1 MPIFQ
6 QSEYT
11 DFSCRPGLDEAWER
25 LPVVATF
32 DGLGARWLGPLVDL
46 GHELWLGDLS
56 QGAWG
61 YLEGCGWQE
70 ALAECGPMLSPSG
83 DIHAPWS
90 EGFAEAVRLLVAA
103 GEHAG
108 PESRPDR
115 WASWVAW
122 AYTEPHD
129 HVRGLAE
136 ANGWDR

>member
-46 GHELWLGDLS
+46 GHEVWLGDLS

-61 YLEGCGWQE
+61 YLELSEVRSYVQGIAKRKGWK
-70 ALAECGPMLSPSG
+70 
-83 DIHAPWS
+83 
-90 EGFAEAVRLLVAA
+90 R
-103 GEHAG
+103 
-108 PESRPDR
+108 
-115 WASWVAW
+115 
-122 AYTEPHD
+122 
-129 HVRGLAE
+129 
-136 ANGWDR
+136 